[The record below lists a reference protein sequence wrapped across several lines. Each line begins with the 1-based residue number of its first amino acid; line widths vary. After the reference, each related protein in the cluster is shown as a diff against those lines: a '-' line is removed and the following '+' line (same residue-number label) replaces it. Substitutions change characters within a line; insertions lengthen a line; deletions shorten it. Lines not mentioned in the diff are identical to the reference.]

1 MSISTADAEQMVADK
16 MAREST
22 EPAQPEENVEPK
34 VEEQPTPDPK
44 PEEPK
49 EPEPEPEKKQ
59 EEVPQQTEPEKE
71 APKETPKDNP
81 EDTDKS
87 DKKPPKKKYTAEERT
102 AHKFAQL
109 KQKHKEQRE
118 KDQARIKELED
129 KLKKYEGLKLEDFG
143 EQGTQSYVDWKLEE
157 RDMQNEVKAA
167 KERIERMEAEDLER
181 ETERRINLSF
191 DTEEEKAEYED
202 LVRDHGKDFIEA
214 LKKHDPENV
223 VLNYLNNVEQ
233 YPKVLK
239 VLMEDMDA
247 LRHVFRDKDPYELRH
262 NLHEFT
268 KELLSGNYHK
278 EAPVVEKQIETKPVM
293 PVIGKQVTTP
303 SAPTEPVHDRAY
315 WNNYLK
321 THPRG

>member
-16 MAREST
+16 MAREA
-22 EPAQPEENVEPK
+22 EQPAQPEASEPK
-34 VEEQPTPDPK
+34 VEEQPTPGPK

-71 APKETPKDNP
+71 EPKETPKDNP
-81 EDTDKS
+81 EDNDKS
-87 DKKPPKKKYTAEERT
+87 DKKPPRKKYTAEERT
-102 AHKFAQL
+102 AHKFSQL

-118 KDQARIKELED
+118 KDQARIKELEE

-268 KELLSGNYHK
+268 KELLNGNYHK

>member
-1 MSISTADAEQMVADK
+1 
-16 MAREST
+16 
-22 EPAQPEENVEPK
+22 
-34 VEEQPTPDPK
+34 
-44 PEEPK
+44 
-49 EPEPEPEKKQ
+49 
-59 EEVPQQTEPEKE
+59 
-71 APKETPKDNP
+71 
-81 EDTDKS
+81 
-87 DKKPPKKKYTAEERT
+87 
-102 AHKFAQL
+102 
-109 KQKHKEQRE
+109 
-118 KDQARIKELED
+118 
-129 KLKKYEGLKLEDFG
+129 
-143 EQGTQSYVDWKLEE
+143 
-157 RDMQNEVKAA
+157 MQNEVKAT
-167 KERIERMEAEDLER
+167 KERMERMEAEDLER

-223 VLNYLNNVEQ
+223 VLTYLNNVEQ

-239 VLMEDMDA
+239 VLMSDMDA
-247 LRHVFRDKDPYELRH
+247 LKHVFRDKDPYELRH

-278 EAPVVEKQIETKPVM
+278 EAPVVEKPIETKPVM

-303 SAPTEPVHDRAY
+303 SAPQEPVHDRNY

>member
-22 EPAQPEENVEPK
+22 EPAQPEETVEPK

-102 AHKFAQL
+102 AHKFSQL

-167 KERIERMEAEDLER
+167 KERIERMEAEELER

-191 DTEEEKAEYED
+191 DTEEE
-202 LVRDHGKDFIEA
+202 
-214 LKKHDPENV
+214 
-223 VLNYLNNVEQ
+223 
-233 YPKVLK
+233 
-239 VLMEDMDA
+239 
-247 LRHVFRDKDPYELRH
+247 
-262 NLHEFT
+262 
-268 KELLSGNYHK
+268 
-278 EAPVVEKQIETKPVM
+278 
-293 PVIGKQVTTP
+293 
-303 SAPTEPVHDRAY
+303 
-315 WNNYLK
+315 
-321 THPRG
+321 